1 MTSTLRDVTP
11 FLAAVGL
18 FQPTNLR
25 SCRCPNGSRA
35 HRSGRTRATVADHS
49 EVREADHGIESRG
62 PGAAR
67 MDSLSRF
74 QQNAT
79 VACLIEACGRSTR
92 LRSPW
97 LAPT

>member
-35 HRSGRTRATVADHS
+35 HRSGRTRAAGGRSLGGEGTTADG
-49 EVREADHGIESRG
+49 RINSRG
-62 PGAAR
+62 RRRAHG
-67 MDSLSRF
+67 LF
-74 QQNAT
+74 
-79 VACLIEACGRSTR
+79 VAF
-92 LRSPW
+92 
-97 LAPT
+97 PTERDTLC